1 MWFYV
6 YPFTKR
12 FTFLSHLWLGIAIGA
27 SVIAG
32 WIAVTGSINSI
43 IPFILSCAVTFWVAG
58 FDVLYA
64 CQDYEFD
71 KKNDLHSIPSKFGIK
86 NALLISRV
94 FHLTT
99 VTLLIILGYFIESSF
114 IYWMSVIFVASMLT
128 YEQNLV
134 KENDL
139 SKLDLAFFTLN
150 GWVSMGFLGFMV
162 MEKVF

>member
-1 MWFYV
+1 M
-6 YPFTKR
+6 
-12 FTFLSHLWLGIAIGA
+12 
-27 SVIAG
+27 
-32 WIAVTGSINSI
+32 
-43 IPFILSCAVTFWVAG
+43 
-58 FDVLYA
+58 
-64 CQDYEFD
+64 
-71 KKNDLHSIPSKFGIK
+71 
-86 NALLISRV
+86 
-94 FHLTT
+94 
-99 VTLLIILGYFIESSF
+99 IILGYFIESSF